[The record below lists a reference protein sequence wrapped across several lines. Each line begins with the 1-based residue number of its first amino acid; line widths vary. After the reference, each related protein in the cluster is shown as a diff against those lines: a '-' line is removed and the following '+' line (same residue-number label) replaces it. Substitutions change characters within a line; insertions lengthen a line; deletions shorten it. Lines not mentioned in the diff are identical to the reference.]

1 MLLNALLIIFTLVLI
16 VIAVGMVIWWKKFG
30 KSFFEMS
37 KNLSKMNQNMLKN
50 PKIGN
55 LGDFTKD
62 FDEQMKIIQQFMK
75 KK

>member
-1 MLLNALLIIFTLVLI
+1 MLLNALLIIFTVVLI

-50 PKIGN
+50 QKIGN

>member
-1 MLLNALLIIFTLVLI
+1 MLLNALLIIFTVVLI
-16 VIAVGMVIWWKKFG
+16 VIAVGMVIWWRKFG